1 MRERLTRR
9 SLALTAIAITT
20 IGILPPSAR
29 ASVAGIPLHAG
40 IDDAGFLALSQSL
53 TGWQNLDAGLS
64 ARLLN
69 AMTVNDASLAT
80 QLLAI
85 RDLVRAG
92 DTPGVI
98 LARAKAANLVK
109 PALALV
115 AAWYTGCVSESA
127 NAPIVAYDDA
137 LMYRPTRDALPVPT
151 YCLGGP
157 AWWTTDPPPLG
168 IAVAAPAATL

>member
-1 MRERLTRR
+1 MKRAEFG
-9 SLALTAIAITT
+9 IAAAGWVVATT
-20 IGILPPSAR
+20 DRGI
-29 ASVAGIPLHAG
+29 
-40 IDDAGFLALSQSL
+40 
-53 TGWQNLDAGLS
+53 
-64 ARLLN
+64 
-69 AMTVNDASLAT
+69 
-80 QLLAI
+80 
-85 RDLVRAG
+85 
-92 DTPGVI
+92 
-98 LARAKAANLVK
+98 AKAANLVK

-168 IAVAAPAATL
+168 IAVAAPAPTL